1 MSATLGRNPH
11 NISQDD
17 TEFKRKIKDITSEHS
32 EKGGEQ
38 EINEENP
45 AVKPVSLQNYTTQK
59 RSNFENM
66 AKINESGV
74 SLLYAP
80 TPDLEDKPVFSTGG
94 NEDMLDFDKTAKLDK
109 NEMKKSSVPSLPN
122 INTKGN

>member
-1 MSATLGRNPH
+1 
-11 NISQDD
+11 
-17 TEFKRKIKDITSEHS
+17 
-32 EKGGEQ
+32 
-38 EINEENP
+38 
-45 AVKPVSLQNYTTQK
+45 
-59 RSNFENM
+59 M